1 MMVDLSRLTTE
12 QRNPAT
18 MDLDQMSPLE
28 IAAVMNQEDKK
39 AVLAVQQVLPQ
50 VATAIQWAADSLRQG
65 GRLIYMGAGTS
76 GRLGVLDAVECP
88 PTFGSAPES
97 VVGLIAGGDCA
108 FVKAVEGAED
118 SCTLGA
124 EDLQRIHLQP
134 PDLVIGLAASGRTPY
149 VIHGLR
155 YARSIGCKTVAIACN
170 AGSLIGQ
177 EADLAIEPVTGPE
190 VLTGSTRLKAG
201 TAQKL
206 ILNMISTGSMP
217 EALDLVLSSFI
228 ALTLTGLITLFFIM
242 PVAGL
247 ISDGILIFVTKL
259 LEIGGVVTGFV
270 LASIWLPIVMFGLH
284 HFMTPIHIELI
295 NQTGM
300 TVLLP
305 ILAQAGAGQVGAAL
319 AIWLKCRKNKPL
331 VGIVKGGLP
340 SGILG
345 IGEPL
350 IYGVTLPLGK
360 PFLTACL
367 GAGVGGA
374 FIASF
379 GNVGATSQAVSGILM
394 LPVIADQK
402 WFIYAGGLLLSYAA
416 GFVLTYFFGVPKEAE
431 QPADTLEELE
441 MQ

>member
-88 PTFGSAPES
+88 PTFGSAPET

-124 EDLQRIHLQP
+124 EDLQHIHLQP
-134 PDLVIGLAASGRTPY
+134 PDLVVGLAASGRTPY

-206 ILNMISTGSMP
+206 ILNMISTGSM
-217 EALDLVLSSFI
+217 VHI
-228 ALTLTGLITLFFIM
+228 GKALT
-242 PVAGL
+242 V
-247 ISDGILIFVTKL
+247 
-259 LEIGGVVTGFV
+259 
-270 LASIWLPIVMFGLH
+270 
-284 HFMTPIHIELI
+284 
-295 NQTGM
+295 
-300 TVLLP
+300 
-305 ILAQAGAGQVGAAL
+305 
-319 AIWLKCRKNKPL
+319 
-331 VGIVKGGLP
+331 
-340 SGILG
+340 
-345 IGEPL
+345 
-350 IYGVTLPLGK
+350 
-360 PFLTACL
+360 
-367 GAGVGGA
+367 
-374 FIASF
+374 
-379 GNVGATSQAVSGILM
+379 
-394 LPVIADQK
+394 
-402 WFIYAGGLLLSYAA
+402 
-416 GFVLTYFFGVPKEAE
+416 
-431 QPADTLEELE
+431 
-441 MQ
+441 